1 MKALVWNPLWG
12 AQGDLNFFKNCF
24 VKHLNLQADI
34 LNKEGW
40 QVDVIVP
47 AWFDNTSYNKHIGV
61 GYIEVSLLEAKD
73 LVEGV
78 EDVTKE
84 LYSNPNSELSQKII
98 DFLANRIKTDYD
110 VILVWENPVPFLKQ
124 IFKDSLIINQMPGF
138 FSRPPY
144 PHTVCFDPQGLYKDS
159 VLYTDFTKFIS
170 NNDDDSIVD
179 FKNKVKSEIKSINP
193 VKVEDIYEGELGNFV
208 LLPLQ
213 TSHHYSF
220 NVDSKGSDQLDI
232 VLRNITEHKD
242 TSAIIATQ
250 YISPH
255 ISEKP
260 LTPNVVDQ
268 LQQIYTGFIYPQ
280 KLEKIPSISQ
290 YILPYVDGVS
300 GFSSSLLVQA
310 IAWDLAVYP
319 DKRSYLS
326 PLADLNTMDPEA
338 KNKFL
343 STVIFRY
350 QPLAS
355 KVTTDG
361 PFLSK
366 LLNNMIDK
374 KKSGSKG
381 SDLLCDF
388 REINSEYSSLILKS
402 FRGNA
407 ASKHLPKHNVAKEAS
422 IADFNKAFR
431 AISNPDTKVV
441 SFDVFDTLL
450 ERSVETPADAYRF
463 IEDILIDRL
472 GIVYDG
478 FSKVRLNAELTSRE
492 KNTTGEITL
501 DSIYDEIQSHYQVT
515 NKELIV
521 IKDIEQECE
530 LQLLK
535 PRLQGRK
542 IWELASEQRFPLV
555 IISDMY
561 HSHDFVEKA
570 LNLNGYKNY
579 YRLYVSSTFNK
590 RKKTGE
596 LYDEVINELLSNDLI
611 VKPSNVLHIGDN
623 KLADIDQAQD
633 KGIRAF
639 RIPRSIDRMRLN
651 NHYKSIFPPR
661 IGSGEK
667 SRSLIAGLISSKL
680 FDESSGIQERDTLF
694 QGDVK
699 KFGYAA
705 LGPFIY
711 GFAKWLQYKAKKDKI
726 TKLYFLS
733 REGWLLKQAYDI
745 VVRNDE
751 SAIPSEYLYASRRAT
766 RVASIKC
773 KSDIY
778 SVAGQPFTTGVKLS
792 SLLYN
797 RFGISSDD
805 IPLEILAKY
814 NFNAG
819 DCILESDLETK
830 RSFVQLASELNDLI
844 LKQASAERLPY
855 LNYLSSKGLSYESKP
870 AIVDIG
876 WKANMQASLGSLMHR
891 NLDGYYYATLDGVD
905 KWISKGHS
913 LSSYLGDNLSQL
925 SKDALVC
932 NRHIVE
938 FLICSSDKSLINM
951 NQIGARFYP
960 NFKNEANYSYRK
972 SLITELHNG
981 AAEFVSDAV
990 NSFGELQKSIIPC
1003 VNTST
1008 AVLTSYLNKPL
1019 AKDIELLKNVSFED
1033 SFGGVENMQ
1042 LVSDTQRDKSV
1053 WKLGYDN
1060 LHSKNT
1066 TNKTKP
1072 KPKPRDKQALV
1083 PDSHRDKGH
1092 AQEADSS
1099 SSLYASLVDSFKMK
1113 VLLVE
1118 KFVVKKTSTFGQYNK
1133 YIRSRD
1139 EFFKDSKSKIFSNW
1153 YIFIANKL
1161 GEK

>member
-1 MKALVWNPLWG
+1 MKVLVWNPLWG
-12 AQGDLNFFKNCF
+12 AQGELDFFKNCF
-24 VKHLNLQADI
+24 VKHLNLQAEV
-34 LNKEGW
+34 LNNEKWE
-40 QVDVIVP
+40 VDVIVP
-47 AWFDNTSYNKHIGV
+47 AWFDNTTYDKHIGV
-61 GYIEVSLLEAKD
+61 NYIEVSLIEAKSM
-73 LVEGV
+73 VQGV
-78 EDVTKE
+78 GDVTKE
-84 LYSNPNSELSQKII
+84 LYSNPDSDITQKIT
-98 DFLANRIKTDYD
+98 DFLRSRLKSDYD
-110 VILVWENPVPFLKQ
+110 VILVWENPVPFLNAL
-124 IFKDSLIINQMPGF
+124 FKDSLIVNQMPGF

-144 PHTVCFDPQGLYKDS
+144 PHTVCFDPQGLYKES
-159 VLYTDFTKFIS
+159 ILYTDFAKFIDV
-170 NNDDDSIVD
+170 DDGNSIVD

-193 VKVEDIYEGELGNFV
+193 VKVEDVHAGELDSSILV
-208 LLPLQ
+208 PLQ
-213 TSHHYSF
+213 TSNHYSF
-220 NVDSKGSDQLDI
+220 NVDSKGSDQLDL
-232 VLRNITEHKD
+232 VLKNIEDHKNK
-242 TSAIIATQ
+242 SAIIATQ

-255 ISEKP
+255 VSEKP
-260 LTPNVVDQ
+260 LTPTVVEQ
-268 LQQIYTGFIYPQ
+268 LQQIHPSFIYPQ

-290 YILPYVDGVS
+290 YILPHVDGVS

-310 IAWDLAVYP
+310 IAWNLAVYP
-319 DKRSYLS
+319 DERGYLS
-326 PLADLNTMDPEA
+326 PLVNLNSMSLGA
-338 KNKFL
+338 KNNFL
-343 STVIFRY
+343 STVVYRY

-361 PFLSK
+361 YFLSN
-366 LLNNMIDK
+366 LLNKMLQK
-374 KKSGSKG
+374 KRSGIVG
-381 SDLLCDF
+381 SNLLCDF
-388 REINSEYSSLILKS
+388 RDISPDYSSLLLKS

-407 ASKHLPKHNVAKEAS
+407 ASKQLPKNNIAREAS
-422 IADFNKAFR
+422 IADINKAYR
-431 AISNPDTKVV
+431 ALTNPDTKVI

-450 ERSVETPADAYRF
+450 ERSTETPADAYRF
-463 IEDILIDRL
+463 IEDVLIERL

-478 FSKVRLNAELTSRE
+478 FSKVRLNAELISRE
-492 KNTTGEITL
+492 KNTSGEITL
-501 DSIYDEIQSHYQVT
+501 DNIYDEIQSHYQIT
-515 NKELIV
+515 NKEIIEL
-521 IKDIEQECE
+521 KAIEQECE
-530 LQLLK
+530 LLLLK
-535 PRLQGRK
+535 PRPQGRK
-542 IWELASEQRFPLV
+542 IWELASEQKIPIV

-561 HSHDFVEKA
+561 HTHSFVEKA
-570 LNLNGYKNY
+570 LKLNGYDEY
-579 YRLYVSSTFNK
+579 YKLYVSSSFNK

-596 LYDEVINELLSNDLI
+596 LYDEVINELLSQELI

-680 FDESSGIQERDTLF
+680 FDESSGSLERDTLF

-705 LGPFIY
+705 IGPFIY

-745 VVRNDE
+745 AVRNDDE
-751 SAIPSEYLYASRRAT
+751 AIPSEYLYASRRAT

-773 KSDIY
+773 KNDIY
-778 SVAGQPFTTGVKLS
+778 SVAGQPFTSGVKLS

-797 RFGISSDD
+797 RFGINSND
-805 IPLEILAKY
+805 ISPAILAKY
-814 NFNAG
+814 NFNSG

-830 RSFVQLASELNDLI
+830 KKFVQLTSELDDLI

-855 LNYLSSKGLSYESKP
+855 LNYLSSKGLSYETKP
-870 AIVDIG
+870 AVVDIG
-876 WKANMQASLGSLMHR
+876 WKANMQVSLGSLMHR

-925 SKDALVC
+925 SKDALVG

-938 FLICSSDKSLINM
+938 FLICSSGKSLINM
-951 NQIGARFYP
+951 NQVGARFYP
-960 NFKNEANYSYRK
+960 NFKGEINYSYRK
-972 SLITELHNG
+972 SLITELHTG
-981 AAEFVSDAV
+981 AVEFVSDAV
-990 NSFGELQKSIIPC
+990 NAFGELQKSIIPC

-1008 AVLTSYLNKPL
+1008 SVLSSYLNKPL
-1019 AKDIELLKNVSFED
+1019 ATDIELLKNVSFED

-1060 LHSKNT
+1060 LYAKGINNKSKV
-1066 TNKTKP
+1066 KP
-1072 KPKPRDKQALV
+1072 RPRDKQKLDAN
-1083 PDSHRDKGH
+1083 PSADKTS
-1092 AQEADSS
+1092 ASEVDSS
-1099 SSLYASLVDSFKMK
+1099 NYVKSVDLFKGITLSM
-1113 VLLVE
+1113 E
-1118 KFVVKKTSTFGQYNK
+1118 KFIVKKTSTFSQYNK

-1139 EFFKDSKSKIFSNW
+1139 EFFKDSKSKIFTNW
-1153 YIFIANKL
+1153 YSLTVNKI